1 MTPFRSRIGFTLSLA
16 LALTILCLPAFAA
29 SRTLWTPLG
38 PDGGDARSFAMDPRN
53 PAHVYLGTAD
63 GWVYETND
71 SGATW
76 QRLAKLSSTEDL
88 ILDNIVVDEADP
100 NTLYIGAWVLGRPAG
115 GFYVSHDAGKTWTE
129 QSGLKGQSVR
139 ALAQAPSNPQILVAG
154 TLAGVFRSEDGGA
167 SWKLISPPGS
177 LEIHEVESVAIDPKN
192 PSVIYAGTWH
202 LPWKTNDGGSSW
214 QSIRN
219 GLITDSDV
227 FSIIIDPIQSNV
239 VYASACS
246 GIYKSENSG
255 ELFRKIQGIPSSARR
270 TRVLMQ
276 DPEDRAVVY
285 AGTTEG
291 LYKTTDSGSRWQ
303 RMTGPDVIVNDVY
316 VDPRNPRHVLLA
328 TDRSGVL
335 SSDDAGVTFTSSNR
349 GFSQRQVAALLV
361 DAANPRT
368 LYAGVLNDKGYG
380 GVFVSTDGGAVW
392 KQQSNGL
399 DGRDVFSLAQGGSGV
414 LLAGTNDGL
423 FRWSGAAWRP
433 DGSVL
438 KQVSKSVYVT
448 GHHRRRKVQKTV
460 LVAAGSITG
469 RVNALAT
476 SGDLWVAAAS
486 SGLYTSRNS
495 GQSWQGGAA
504 AGQTSFRFAAVK
516 GNTIVAGRGPVLV
529 ESDDAGVSWRALALP
544 AGAHWALAA
553 SYAGD
558 GSLWLGSRD
567 GAYVSRD
574 QGQTWTKLARLPVA
588 DINGVSYDAELK
600 RIVLTS
606 GTSNL
611 VLAVDPA
618 TETWNWW
625 NPGWRVHTVL
635 SSEGRLLGA
644 SFYNGVVVAPAPL
657 TTTAENRR

>member
-1 MTPFRSRIGFTLSLA
+1 MTSLRSRTRFLLSVA
-16 LALTILCLPAFAA
+16 LALTTFSLPAIAA
-29 SRTLWTPLG
+29 RTLWTPLG

-53 PAHVYLGTAD
+53 PAHIYLGTTD
-63 GWVYETND
+63 GWIYETED

-76 QRLAKLSSTEDL
+76 QRLAKLSNSEDL
-88 ILDNIVVDEADP
+88 ILDNILVDEADP
-100 NTLYIGAWVLGRPAG
+100 DTLYVGAWVLGRPDG
-115 GFYVSHDAGKTWTE
+115 GFFISHDAGKTWT
-129 QSGLKGQSVR
+129 QAGLKGQSIR
-139 ALAQAPSNPQILVAG
+139 ALAQAPSNPKILVAG
-154 TLAGVFRSEDGGA
+154 TLAGVYRSDDGGT

-177 LEIHEVESVAIDPKN
+177 LEIHEIESVAIDPKN

-214 QSIRN
+214 QSIHN

-227 FSIIIDPIQSNV
+227 FSIIIDPIQTNV

-246 GIYKSENSG
+246 GIYKSDDAG
-255 ELFRKIQGIPSSARR
+255 ELFHKIQGIPSSARR

-276 DPEDRAVVY
+276 DPENRAVVY

-291 LYKTTDSGSRWQ
+291 LYKTADSGARWQ

-335 SSDDAGVTFTSSNR
+335 SSNDAGVTFTSSNR

-361 DAANPRT
+361 DATHPST

-380 GVFVSTDGGAVW
+380 GVFVSTDGGTLW
-392 KQQSNGL
+392 SQQSNGL
-399 DGRDVFSLAQGGSGV
+399 NGRDVFSLAQGSSGV

-423 FRWSGAAWRP
+423 YRWSGASWQP
-433 DGSVL
+433 DGSLL

-448 GHHRRRKVQKTV
+448 QHRRRHRVQKTT

-486 SGLYTSRNS
+486 SGLYTSRD
-495 GQSWQGGAA
+495 GGRSWQGGPA
-504 AGQTSFRFAAVK
+504 AGQDSFSFAAVK
-516 GNTIVAGRGPVLV
+516 GNTIVAGAGPVLV
-529 ESDDAGVSWRALALP
+529 QSTDAGVAWRALALP
-544 AGAHWALAA
+544 AGAHWAQAA
-553 SYAGD
+553 SYAED
-558 GSLWLGSRD
+558 GSLWLGGRD
-567 GAYVSRD
+567 GVYVSRD
-574 QGQTWTKLARLPVA
+574 QGQSWTKLARLPIA
-588 DINGVSYDAELK
+588 DINGVSYDSQLK

-606 GTSNL
+606 GASNL

-618 TETWNWW
+618 TNTWDWW
-625 NPGWRVHTVL
+625 NPGWRVHTVR
-635 SSEGRLLGA
+635 SSQGRLLGA
-644 SFYNGVVVAPAPL
+644 SFYNGVVIAPALL
-657 TTTAENRR
+657 TNTAENRH